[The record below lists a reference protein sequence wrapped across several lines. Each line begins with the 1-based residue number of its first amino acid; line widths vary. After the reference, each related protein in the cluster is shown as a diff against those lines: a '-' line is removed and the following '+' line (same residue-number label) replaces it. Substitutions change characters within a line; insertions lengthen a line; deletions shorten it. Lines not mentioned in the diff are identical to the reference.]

1 MQGFV
6 DPVASQF
13 GQQRTADDVRFV
25 AAKMFSSITVVIRM
39 RHALF
44 AVLAL
49 SSGLAHAG
57 YDLHITR
64 KVHWADSNGP
74 AISLGEWQEYV
85 KSDRQVAHDPKN
97 SEFDFVI
104 SLPSESFPIWLDP
117 KLGELV
123 TKDPSQRAV
132 VKLIDIARGLRARV
146 QGDDG
151 EFYPSDGTKS
161 KPTSHGAP

>member
-1 MQGFV
+1 MLSLIMLG
-6 DPVASQF
+6 
-13 GQQRTADDVRFV
+13 
-25 AAKMFSSITVVIRM
+25 IRM
-39 RHALF
+39 RYALF

-74 AISLGEWQEYV
+74 TISQAEWREYV
-85 KSDRQVAHDPKN
+85 KHDGQVARDPAN
-97 SEFDFVI
+97 SEFDFVV
-104 SLPSESFPIWLDP
+104 SLTGESFPIWLDP

-132 VKLIDIARGLRARV
+132 AKLIDIARTLRARV

-151 EFYPSDGTKS
+151 ELYPSDRTEPRQTRHGT
-161 KPTSHGAP
+161 P

>member
-1 MQGFV
+1 ML
-6 DPVASQF
+6 
-13 GQQRTADDVRFV
+13 T
-25 AAKMFSSITVVIRM
+25 SITLVIRM

-74 AISLGEWQEYV
+74 AISLAEWQEYA
-85 KSDRQVAHDPKN
+85 KHDRQVARDPAN
-97 SEFDFVI
+97 SEFDFVV
-104 SLPSESFPIWLDP
+104 SLSGESFPIWLDP

-132 VKLIDIARGLRARV
+132 VKLIDIARALRARV

-151 EFYPSDGTKS
+151 ELYPSDRTEPKQ
-161 KPTSHGAP
+161 TSHGTP

>member
-1 MQGFV
+1 MR
-6 DPVASQF
+6 VAF
-13 GQQRTADDVRFV
+13 
-25 AAKMFSSITVVIRM
+25 
-39 RHALF
+39 F

-64 KVHWADSNGP
+64 KAHWADSNGP
-74 AISLGEWQEYV
+74 KISEAEWQAYV
-85 KSDRQVAHDPKN
+85 KQDREIAHDPAN
-97 SEFDFVI
+97 AEFDFVV
-104 SLPSESFPIWLDP
+104 SLPGESFPIWLDP

-132 VKLIDIARGLRARV
+132 VKLIDIAKALRAKV

-151 EFYPSDGTKS
+151 ELYPSERPELKQS
-161 KPTSHGAP
+161 SHGAP

>member
-1 MQGFV
+1 
-6 DPVASQF
+6 
-13 GQQRTADDVRFV
+13 
-25 AAKMFSSITVVIRM
+25 M
-39 RHALF
+39 RYALF

-74 AISLGEWQEYV
+74 TISQAEWQEYV
-85 KSDRQVAHDPKN
+85 KHDVQVARDPAI
-97 SEFDFVI
+97 SEFDFVV
-104 SLPSESFPIWLDP
+104 SLSGESFPIWLDP

-132 VKLIDIARGLRARV
+132 AKLIDIARALRARV

-151 EFYPSDGTKS
+151 ELYPSDRTEPKQ
-161 KPTSHGAP
+161 TSHGTP